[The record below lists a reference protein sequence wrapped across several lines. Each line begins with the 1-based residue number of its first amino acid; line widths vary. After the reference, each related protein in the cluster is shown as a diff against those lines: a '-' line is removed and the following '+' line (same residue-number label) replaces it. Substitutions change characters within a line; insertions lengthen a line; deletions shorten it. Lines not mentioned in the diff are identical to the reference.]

1 MRCFHVWLLVRLPC
15 FPCVCPLFPC
25 LLLFAILAAPSISP
39 FQFVP
44 LLQCV
49 FHAFLVCVLCPVV
62 SVFPVPVPPP
72 FCFLGR
78 TSFFCPMR
86 FVPLTCVPCFPF
98 ACSLSRCTRLS
109 YSRAFYSLSFCRT
122 PFLRLRAFRFTCAPS
137 LFFLRVPAVSA
148 RPPFLFFP
156 PLSPHRFFLLFLL
169 HFGVFL
175 PLFSALF
182 LSFFFH

>member
-1 MRCFHVWLLVRLPC
+1 MCGFLCVFRAFPVYALCSRVFSFLQSLPPP
-15 FPCVCPLFPC
+15 PC
-25 LLLFAILAAPSISP
+25 SP

-44 LLQCV
+44 LFHCV

-98 ACSLSRCTRLS
+98 ACSLSRCTCLS

>member
-1 MRCFHVWLLVRLPC
+1 MQSER
-15 FPCVCPLFPC
+15 PL
-25 LLLFAILAAPSISP
+25 SS
-39 FQFVP
+39 
-44 LLQCV
+44 
-49 FHAFLVCVLCPVV
+49 LCSGV
-62 SVFPVPVPPP
+62 SAFPVPVPLP

-78 TSFFCPMR
+78 TSFLCPMR

-156 PLSPHRFFLLFLL
+156 PLSPHRLFLLFLLLLFLL
-169 HFGVFL
+169 HFVVIL
-175 PLFSALF
+175 PLFSAPF
-182 LSFFFH
+182 LSFFFHLEKSSLLNRA

>member
-1 MRCFHVWLLVRLPC
+1 M
-15 FPCVCPLFPC
+15 
-25 LLLFAILAAPSISP
+25 
-39 FQFVP
+39 
-44 LLQCV
+44 
-49 FHAFLVCVLCPVV
+49 
-62 SVFPVPVPPP
+62 PPP

-78 TSFFCPMR
+78 TSFLCPMR

-98 ACSLSRCTRLS
+98 ACSLSRCTCLS

-156 PLSPHRFFLLFLL
+156 PSISPPPFSPLPSSFRCFPSPILCSFPLLRFPFRKKFPLKSRVISSVKYMFYSIFLVCL
-169 HFGVFL
+169 GK
-175 PLFSALF
+175 FS
-182 LSFFFH
+182 

>member
-1 MRCFHVWLLVRLPC
+1 MQNSCVRETSGLHESNVPYR
-15 FPCVCPLFPC
+15 LFVVPALIPQSSLC
-25 LLLFAILAAPSISP
+25 SGIS
-39 FQFVP
+39 
-44 LLQCV
+44 
-49 FHAFLVCVLCPVV
+49 A
-62 SVFPVPVPPP
+62 FPVPVPPP

-78 TSFFCPMR
+78 TSFLCPMR

-137 LFFLRVPAVSA
+137 LFSLRVPAVSA

-156 PLSPHRFFLLFLL
+156 PLSLRHLFLLFLL
-169 HFGVFL
+169 RSHVFL

-182 LSFFFH
+182 LSFVFHLEKSSLLNRG